1 MTVLRVSHGDASQGS
16 YVNLEMTD
24 HEMEHALISAV
35 DFFDDD
41 DLIISHEGAG
51 GLELSMLGVG
61 TLSGLLEPVLEEWTL
76 TTLSA
81 TGVSIRA

>member
-16 YVNLEMTD
+16 YVNLEITD
-24 HEMEHALISAV
+24 DEMERALISEV

-51 GLELSMLGVG
+51 GLELSMLGIG
-61 TLSGLLEPVLEEWTL
+61 TLLGLLDPVLEEWTL